1 MKPRFICFVIFV
13 CTIIMGCATNS
24 AESFYN
30 QGMDCYKSKDYQNA
44 FAYFSK
50 AAELG
55 YSKAQNRCGIMYL
68 KGIGVQQNYANAYTY
83 FVQGYNNNQNK
94 ASAYWIGYCY
104 YTGYGVNQNFNQ
116 AYNFFKYA
124 ADQGQPLANRYLGM
138 MYFFGDGLPKNYNN
152 AVYYFNIAANEG
164 DSFGQMFMGI
174 CYYDGIGV
182 VKDASLGRS
191 YLEKSAQKG
200 NKLAQEL
207 LNDYESWWRKGYNL
221 IDKVADYIP
230 YFGTGWRIG
239 QALSGD

>member
-1 MKPRFICFVIFV
+1 M
-13 CTIIMGCATNS
+13 
-24 AESFYN
+24 
-30 QGMDCYKSKDYQNA
+30 
-44 FAYFSK
+44 
-50 AAELG
+50 L
-55 YSKAQNRCGIMYL
+55 
-68 KGIGVQQNYANAYTY
+68 
-83 FVQGYNNNQNK
+83 
-94 ASAYWIGYCY
+94 
-104 YTGYGVNQNFNQ
+104 

-200 NKLAQEL
+200 WPPCRLPSRA
-207 LNDYESWWRKGYNL
+207 
-221 IDKVADYIP
+221 KVP
-230 YFGTGWRIG
+230 
-239 QALSGD
+239 